1 MICFAASHMHLL
13 TYLYSDSG
21 TCCPFVCRDLPSS
34 ASVCGQ
40 AIDVCSMAVW
50 NGTGSWHWL
59 SLYHLSL
66 DLPVC
71 DATKSCR
78 LSLAQLADCAGSC
91 SWREL
96 PVRSVAALK
105 CCRLVVVD
113 QAADQAYNL
122 NPLFLYPPSLIPYVF
137 RSSGP

>member
-1 MICFAASHMHLL
+1 MICFAASHTFSPISILTLVPAARLSVAIFPALHL
-13 TYLYSDSG
+13 
-21 TCCPFVCRDLPSS
+21 
-34 ASVCGQ
+34 SVGKPLMYVVWQ
-40 AIDVCSMAVW
+40 YGMALAA
-50 NGTGSWHWL
+50 GTG
-59 SLYHLSL
+59 YHLSL